1 MVIPALALVV
11 LSTTY
16 LLGLQIIRVVFGENS
31 GLLSKDKTISIE
43 MIPKLQ
49 FISELNYI
57 EGEVVPTRWIHI

>member
-1 MVIPALALVV
+1 MRMVIPALDHV
-11 LSTTY
+11 LARLAAHS
-16 LLGLQIIRVVFGENS
+16 QIIRVVFGENS